1 MPVNSA
7 IIISKMTRVSPS
19 TRKMAVVLRSCEI
32 RALVELVKLKQAS
45 LENIIIVGVDC
56 TGTHSIQDYAELV
69 SKGKEAELRL
79 ACKVCEYPAPQT
91 SDITIGV
98 IGLDGKRISVSAGTS
113 QGEEVLNKLG
123 LKPDAS
129 SERDEA
135 ISKLVSERT
144 RARDGLFQITQNEMS
159 GMDRLLSV
167 FATCIGCHNCM
178 KVCPICYCREC
189 FFESP
194 TFEDGAESYIKKA
207 RRRGSIEMPTDT
219 MLFHLT
225 RMNHMVTS
233 CVGCGMCEQACPSSI
248 PLLKIFKTVGH
259 QVQQVFEYVPGRS
272 IKEEIPLTT
281 FKEDE
286 LHEVGE

>member
-1 MPVNSA
+1 
-7 IIISKMTRVSPS
+7 
-19 TRKMAVVLRSCEI
+19 
-32 RALVELVKLKQAS
+32 
-45 LENIIIVGVDC
+45 
-56 TGTHSIQDYAELV
+56 
-69 SKGKEAELRL
+69 
-79 ACKVCEYPAPQT
+79 
-91 SDITIGV
+91 
-98 IGLDGKRISVSAGTS
+98 
-113 QGEEVLNKLG
+113 
-123 LKPDAS
+123 
-129 SERDEA
+129 
-135 ISKLVSERT
+135 
-144 RARDGLFQITQNEMS
+144 MS